1 MECAEYAAHAIRRAL
16 YVKKDRK
23 PQWPSLRLS
32 GFGRAVSRIF
42 PQQNTRITFRL
53 KTPQTHFRSSVLSTG
68 RAENWRLAL
77 LKSVALDCGTQ
88 NEDIFWFVLV
98 FCEHQPLRNHR
109 ITWLFAS
116 PKRKYFGPCQPAS
129 LYCELGATSMEF
141 RCWWKRSVSVLFKH
155 TLKSSIYLLYPRGV
169 PFPLCWRWL
178 DLRHCAD
185 SALTGDPIVKPNT
198 CW

>member
-1 MECAEYAAHAIRRAL
+1 VECAEYAAHAIRRAL

-32 GFGRAVSRIF
+32 GFGLAFTVF

-53 KTPQTHFRSSVLSTG
+53 KTPQTRFRSSVLSTG
-68 RAENWRLAL
+68 REHWRLAQL
-77 LKSVALDCGTQ
+77 CWRVLRWIVGRKMKIFFGLCWFSVNINLYGTIAQHGYSRVQRESTLALVSQ
-88 NEDIFWFVLV
+88 ARSIVNWVL
-98 FCEHQPLRNHR
+98 P
-109 ITWLFAS
+109 
-116 PKRKYFGPCQPAS
+116 
-129 LYCELGATSMEF
+129 SMEF
-141 RCWWKRSVSVLFKH
+141 TCWWKRSVSVLFKH
-155 TLKSSIYLLYPRGV
+155 T
-169 PFPLCWRWL
+169 FPLCWRWQ